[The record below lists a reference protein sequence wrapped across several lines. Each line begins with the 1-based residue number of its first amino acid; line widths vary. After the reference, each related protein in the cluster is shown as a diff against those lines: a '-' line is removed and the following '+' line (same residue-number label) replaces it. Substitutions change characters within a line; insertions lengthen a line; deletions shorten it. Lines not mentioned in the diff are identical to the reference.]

1 MYPAAIKNNILYRL
15 QDYIVYTLLNI
26 WVFTLNIEMKIENLN
41 LVSIPVDD

>member
-1 MYPAAIKNNILYRL
+1 MYPTAIKNNILYRL

-26 WVFTLNIEMKIENLN
+26 WVFTLNIENLD